1 MESNMTHQDEPN
13 ENAPIEFAT
22 RLGLIFKNP
31 GLLRRAFTHRSYLNE
46 NKQALEDN
54 ERLEFLGDAVLDFLV
69 GAWLYNHFPEMA
81 EGQLTRLRAALV
93 GNQQLAEFS
102 RQLNLGSAMLL
113 GKGEIESKGNER
125 AGLLGATFEALIG
138 AIYLDRGMDAVRTFV
153 EPLLE
158 TAIVQVL
165 SQRRDLDAKSSLQE
179 WSQAEGLGTPHYQI
193 IASSGPDH
201 EKYFEIEVIINGTVY
216 GKGHGSNKQAAAKM
230 AAQAS
235 LEMIGIR

>member
-1 MESNMTHQDEPN
+1 MIHQDELE
-13 ENAPIEFAT
+13 ENAPLEFAN
-22 RLGLIFKNP
+22 RLNIKFNNP

-46 NKQALEDN
+46 HKQILEDN

-93 GNQQLAEFS
+93 GNQHLAEIA
-102 RQLNLGSAMLL
+102 RQLDLGSAMLL

-125 AGLLGATFEALIG
+125 SGLLGATFEALIG
-138 AIYLDRGMDAVRTFV
+138 AIFLDQDMDAVRTFV
-153 EPLLE
+153 EPMLE
-158 TAIVQVL
+158 RSIVQVL
-165 SQRRDLDAKSSLQE
+165 AQRRDLDAKSSLQE

-193 IASSGPDH
+193 VASSGPDH
-201 EKYFEIEVIINGTVY
+201 EKYFEIEVVINGKIY
-216 GKGHGSNKQAAAKM
+216 GTGHGSSKQVAAKM
-230 AAQAS
+230 AAKKS